1 MAVACIWIH
10 IVKKAQTEQQNVQKE
25 IAAAAA
31 ATANVAP
38 AAGTGGTP
46 AATPAA
52 KTESRSFTTLLQK
65 HFPKALKSHQEFL
78 LQNAH
83 NPPSSAPS
91 GDYRVALL
99 CNAFSTTLDCLAR
112 PMGSLMESLH
122 GNLNQKNSSGGSSG
136 SMPIS
141 PIPLSFLDALTV
153 HAKMSL
159 IHRYFYFSL
168 LLFDIL
174 ILVLVFQHCN
184 ACNQMRTDQD
194 EHSSSSSS
202 S

>member
-10 IVKKAQTEQQNVQKE
+10 IVKKAQTEQQNAQKE

-31 ATANVAP
+31 AASTAGATGTNPSP
-38 AAGTGGTP
+38 AASTGG
-46 AATPAA
+46 
-52 KTESRSFTTLLQK
+52 KTDSRAFTTLLQR
-65 HFPKALKSHQEFL
+65 HFPQALKNHQEFL
-78 LQNAH
+78 QHNAL

-122 GNLNQKNSSGGSSG
+122 GNLSQKGSGNAGGSTG
-136 SMPIS
+136 GMPNTGPIS
-141 PIPLSFLDALTV
+141 PIPLAFLDALTV

-159 IHRYFYFSL
+159 IHR
-168 LLFDIL
+168 
-174 ILVLVFQHCN
+174 
-184 ACNQMRTDQD
+184 
-194 EHSSSSSS
+194 
-202 S
+202 